1 MSSKAVEGG
10 RGYLVASAGI
20 LQSSRSSGILYHYL
34 HNTVLGINA
43 ECAVTMNPSC
53 LNHRITEVARD
64 PRLLNENG
72 LVGQQRDPSTGYA
85 HRRVIALD
93 NPLRDHAGT
102 LLAAQFQYLAQR
114 LALLAATAAFI

>member
-43 ECAVTMNPSC
+43 EFAVTMNPSC
-53 LNHRITEVARD
+53 LNHCITEVD
-64 PRLLNENG
+64 W
-72 LVGQQRDPSTGYA
+72 
-85 HRRVIALD
+85 
-93 NPLRDHAGT
+93 NPLGSLTPKAWTGDNAIPRPT
-102 LLAAQFQYLAQR
+102 PYPEV
-114 LALLAATAAFI
+114 

>member
-1 MSSKAVEGG
+1 MKSTALKH
-10 RGYLVASAGI
+10 L
-20 LQSSRSSGILYHYL
+20 HL

-43 ECAVTMNPSC
+43 EFAVTMNPSC

-72 LVGQQRDPSTGYA
+72 LVGQQRDPSTCYA
-85 HRRVIALD
+85 HRRVMAID
-93 NPLRDHAGT
+93 NPLLDHAGK

-114 LALLAATAAFI
+114 LALLAAIAAFI